1 MSLKMETGEIM
12 DIEEMK
18 KELER
23 ELGPKLY
30 LHSLGTMEEAERLAS
45 FYGCDIKKARIAGLL
60 HDCGKAQC
68 KDNLKHAKKSA
79 DLAGAKYGVEDESI
93 LNAILYH
100 TTGRVNMTLLEK
112 IIFIADKIEPAR
124 HYEGV
129 VEIRKEAYKNI
140 DAAII
145 KSLESTIEYVRSR
158 NMVLDM
164 ESVNTLNYL
173 KEGK

>member
-1 MSLKMETGEIM
+1 M
-12 DIEEMK
+12 DIEEIK

-30 LHSLGTMEEAERLAS
+30 LHSLGTMEEAGKLAS
-45 FYGCDIKKARIAGLL
+45 LYGCDIQKARIAGLL
-60 HDCGKAQC
+60 HDCGKASC

-79 DLAGAKYGVEDESI
+79 ELAGTRYGVKDKSI
-93 LNAILYH
+93 MDAILYH

-129 VEIRKEAYKNI
+129 EEIRKEAYK
-140 DAAII
+140 DLDSAII
-145 KSLESTIEYVRSR
+145 KSLESTIKYVKKR